1 MQLSGP
7 SALTQFLA
15 AVLGGQTGEKQKSNE
30 GCLGTF
36 TTSSSRNLDNFNV
49 AAFFHKG
56 KNPQLAEQ
64 SDLP

>member
-7 SALTQFLA
+7 SALTQLLA
-15 AVLGGQTGEKQKSNE
+15 AVLDGQAGKKQKSNG

-36 TTSSSRNLDNFNV
+36 RNLDNFNI
-49 AAFFHKG
+49 AAFFCKG
-56 KNPQLAEQ
+56 KDTRLAEQ